1 MNQEKIGKLIAQLR
15 KSKGLTQSELGDM
28 VGVGFRA
35 VSKWEN
41 GITVPDISIIKDL
54 SNILGISADE
64 LLKGE
69 LNKSSQT
76 KSNFNIKKLLYLIPI
91 ILIII
96 LVLTI
101 ININKNKTEVYK
113 LSPVDSTEYYIDGE
127 IIFKDNYVYIN
138 INKLGFMNE
147 ELSNMIIKNYQY
159 ELYSD
164 NILIVGYG
172 YTPAE
177 TSISKET
184 NIKEWCKTF
193 KINYEDSLTINKKDI
208 ANNIIKLKISFI
220 DKNNTE
226 ISKSIEIKL
235 LKENQY

>member
-1 MNQEKIGKLIAQLR
+1 MNQEKIGKLIAKLR

-101 ININKNKTEVYK
+101 ITINKNKTEVYK

-127 IIFKDNYVYIN
+127 VIFNGNDMTIN
-138 INKLGFMNE
+138 ITKLSFENDKF
-147 ELSNMIIKNYQY
+147 SNTVINNYQY
-159 ELYSD
+159 ELYTG

-172 YTPAE
+172 FTPVE
-177 TSISKET
+177 SSLSSLTR
-184 NIKEWCKTF
+184 IKEWCHSF
-193 KINYEDSLTINKKDI
+193 KINYNEKPVIKPKKI
-208 ANNIIKLKISFI
+208 INNIMSLKFVFI
-220 DKNNTE
+220 DSNGNE
-226 ISKSIEIKL
+226 ISKKIEIEL
-235 LKENQY
+235 LKETNH